1 MESKEDKRETN
12 KEVPK
17 YSVRGRFNNRNN
29 KNTEIQDKLKRTK
42 SEYDGKGRYK
52 YTEHNNGNALVDEEK
67 LKLRK
72 NRFSNDNK
80 NYKSTK
86 GQYGY
91 VSRGEDNRLQ
101 KSHSERL
108 DFFKY
113 IVNSFICY
121 SNANTASDLSKDFDR
136 FIHKS
141 GILPEFNSAEILEKP
156 TIDSILNNL
165 RKLREALLH
174 ERADE
179 FTKKVFL
186 FSIRVSVNIGYYQ
199 TYIPSITYLLHSN
212 NSLLLEDLEKQEIAT
227 ILVLHTAHF
236 NEENSK
242 ALQLYFKY
250 INTSEIKT
258 LKILK
263 SWINKDYYNWIKYY
277 NLETDNGKA
286 FVMKF
291 GLPRMVHYMINAINM
306 SYFNFRLKDF
316 QDIYL
321 PNGLSYTQ
329 LSDKYKTN
337 WKLDNDTIIVKE
349 RNVRKN

>member
-1 MESKEDKRETN
+1 MESKEHKKEPN

-17 YSVRGRFNNRNN
+17 YRVKGRFNNRND
-29 KNTEIQDKLKRTK
+29 KNTEIHPQDKLERTIL
-42 SEYDGKGRYK
+42 EHDLRGRHK
-52 YTEHNNGNALVDEEK
+52 YTEHNNKHALVDEEK

-72 NRFSNDNK
+72 SRFSNDNK

-86 GQYGY
+86 VQYGY

-108 DFFKY
+108 HFFNH
-113 IVNSFICY
+113 IVNSFIRY
-121 SNANTASDLSKDFDR
+121 SNANTASDLSRDFDR
-136 FIHKS
+136 FISKS
-141 GILPEFNSAEILEKP
+141 DIPPDDSAGILEEP

-174 ERADE
+174 ERANA

-186 FSIRVSVNIGYYQ
+186 FSIRVSVNMGHYQ

-212 NSLLLEDLEKQEIAT
+212 NSLLLEDVEKQEIAT

-250 INTSEIKT
+250 INPSEIKT
-258 LKILK
+258 MKILK
-263 SWINKDYYNWIKYY
+263 SWINSDYYNWIQYY
-277 NLETDNGKA
+277 NSETDNGKA

-291 GLPRMVHYMINAINM
+291 GLPRMAHHMINAINK
-306 SYFNFRLKDF
+306 SYFSFKLKDF

-321 PNGLSYTQ
+321 PNGLSYAQ

-337 WKLDNDTIIVKE
+337 WKLDNDTIIVRE
-349 RNVRKN
+349 RHIR